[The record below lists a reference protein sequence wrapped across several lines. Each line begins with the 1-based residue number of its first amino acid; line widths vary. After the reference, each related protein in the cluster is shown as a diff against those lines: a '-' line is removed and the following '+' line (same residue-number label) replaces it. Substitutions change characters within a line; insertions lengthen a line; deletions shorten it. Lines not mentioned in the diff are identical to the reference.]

1 MKLEVDWPFTDFNF
15 LRVQSGYLERAM
27 SILKRL
33 ILCTAADGVQFSEL
47 TSC

>member
-33 ILCTAADGVQFSEL
+33 ISCTDDGVQFSEL